1 MEGIVAS
8 RVFDPQPLWEAIMQI
23 SAGSITEDAKGKVAR

>member
-8 RVFDPQPLWEAIMQI
+8 RVFDPQPLWEAVMQI
-23 SAGSITEDAKGKVAR
+23 SAGPITENAEER